1 LKITVAKTTF
11 FLLLSFVVL
20 GKSLL
25 GQSVHFNTISLK
37 EGLSQNTITA
47 MIQDDRGYVWTG
59 TKDGLNRFDGYDF
72 IVFRSAKGDS
82 LVLSSSSITA
92 LHQDTDGILWVGT
105 AFGLNRFN
113 PVTFETQS
121 YFHWFEDSLTISSN
135 SIKCI
140 GQDGEGNIWVGTDNG
155 LNRLIDDGL
164 FVRYEITEGD
174 STSLPGKEVRDI
186 LLDDLGALWIATE
199 GGLASYNSLSDSF
212 KRYRYKFD
220 DENSLSFNNIFCL
233 EKGDQNTIWIGTRQG
248 LNELKTNTKT
258 FNRYYANKPR
268 QGFLSSDII
277 QSLLYDDNGDLWV
290 GTPSGLNKLY
300 DERQRSIV
308 YRYKENELNSL
319 PNDYIL
325 SLLLDRSGVIWI
337 GTQSA
342 GVATLD
348 REAPQFYSV
357 TYSNVKGYEPEQNRI
372 YGFSQA
378 GDTAIWVAT
387 GKGINL
393 YDLIAD
399 KSIFNLTGKNHPINR
414 KDCAALSVK
423 ELNDSMLYIGTA
435 GKGLWQYNM
444 VQDELK
450 IFAVDSE
457 DSLSLASNRITKI
470 EADRSGNL
478 WLGSAGGGLMFFD
491 AKTEKFESFK
501 FDGEDPNSIRD
512 NNVISLALDKEGLLY
527 AGTGNAGLYVLDP
540 KTKQFVTRHHAN
552 SSENRIPDNS
562 INSIMIDNSGILWLG
577 TNGEGL
583 VRIDQTTD
591 SIIVYNRADGMAN
604 QVVHGI
610 TKDIFG
616 IIWLSTN
623 AGLTAFNEETRTFR
637 NYTEQA
643 VLGKNT
649 FLQGS
654 LYRDSEGVIYFGGA
668 NGFDYFNSI
677 GLKENDYI
685 PSVSIVGYN
694 LYTADGGDTLL
705 RMNYNVDD
713 TLRMKHNYT
722 GVSFTF
728 SALSFKQPEKNQY
741 AYRLSGIFDDWQY
754 SGTRRYVSFST
765 LTPGTYTF
773 EVIASN
779 NDGLWSKNPARVT
792 LIVEASIWETK
803 WFKIAVVFVIL
814 AILLLINRFQIESE
828 KARRKVLEHSVS
840 IRTKEIAKE
849 RDTNVVL
856 LREVHHRVKNNLQI
870 IVSLL
875 SLQSNYIKDKRML
888 DVFSEIQNR
897 VRSMSLIH
905 EKMYKTKNL
914 ASVNLKEYLDDLAQ
928 NLLETYRVGQSV
940 NLSVDISVDKFSAD
954 TLTPL
959 GLIINEIFSNS
970 LKYAFLNG
978 KEGTITVSLHQI
990 ALGQYRLIIGDD
1002 GVGFPDDFEAGNDS
1016 FGSELIEA
1024 LTEQLNGTLKIR
1036 DDLKGAF
1043 YQLDFED
1050 AGSDN

>member
-1 LKITVAKTTF
+1 MVKSAFI
-11 FLLLSFVVL
+11 LLLSLVAL
-20 GKSLL
+20 GHSVI
-25 GQSVHFNTISLK
+25 GQSVHFNAISLK
-37 EGLSQNTITA
+37 EGLSQNTITT
-47 MIQDDRGYVWTG
+47 MVQDDRGYIWMG
-59 TKDGLNRFDGYDF
+59 TKDGLNRFDGYEF

-82 LVLSSSSITA
+82 TSLSSSSITA
-92 LHQDTDGILWVGT
+92 LYQDTEGILWVGT
-105 AFGLNRFN
+105 PFGLNRFN

-121 YFHWFEDSLTISSN
+121 YYHWFEDSLTVSSN

-155 LNRLIDDGL
+155 LNRLNEEGS
-164 FVRYEITEGD
+164 FTRYAIAEGD

-186 LLDDLGALWIATE
+186 LLDDLGALWVATE

-212 KRYRYKFD
+212 KRHRYKFD
-220 DENSLSFNNIFCL
+220 DDNSLSYNNIFCL

-248 LNELKTNTKT
+248 LNELKTDSMSFRRYFANT
-258 FNRYYANKPR
+258 PIP
-268 QGFLSSDII
+268 GFLSSDII
-277 QSLLYDDNGDLWV
+277 QSLLFDDNGDLWV
-290 GTPSGLNKLY
+290 GTPAGLNKLH
-300 DERQRSIV
+300 DDKESSTV

-325 SLLLDRSGVIWI
+325 SLLLDRSGVIWV

-348 REAPQFYSV
+348 REAPQFSSL
-357 TYSNVKGYEPEQNRI
+357 TYSNLNGYEPEQNRI
-372 YGFSQA
+372 FGFSEA
-378 GDTAIWVAT
+378 GDSAIWVAS
-387 GKGINL
+387 GRGINL
-393 YDLIAD
+393 YDQYAD
-399 KSIFNLTGKNHPINR
+399 KSIFQLPGEHHPINR
-414 KDCAALSVK
+414 KDFTALAVR
-423 ELNDSMLYIGTA
+423 ELNDTMLYIGTA
-435 GKGLWQYNM
+435 EKGLWQYNSAR
-444 VQDELK
+444 DELTVFE
-450 IFAVDSE
+450 INTT
-457 DSLSLASNRITKI
+457 DSLSLTSNRITKI
-470 EADRSGNL
+470 QPDKAGNL
-478 WLGSAGGGLMFFD
+478 WLGSAGGGLIFFD
-491 AKTEKFESFK
+491 SQTKKFTSYK
-501 FDGEDPNSIRD
+501 FDGEDPTSIRD
-512 NNVISLALDKEGLLY
+512 NNVISLSMDKEGMLY
-527 AGTGNAGLYVLDP
+527 VGTGNAGLYVLD
-540 KTKQFVTRHHAN
+540 TETNQFINRYYSN
-552 SSENRIPDNS
+552 STDFRIPDNS
-562 INSIMIDNSGILWLG
+562 INAIMVDNSGVFWLG

-583 VRIDQTTD
+583 VRVDQTED
-591 SIIVYNRADGMAN
+591 SIVVYNRADGLAN
-604 QVVHGI
+604 QVIHGI

-654 LYRDSEGVIYFGGA
+654 FFRDSEGVIYFGGA

-677 GLKENDYI
+677 GLKENDFT
-685 PSVSIVGYN
+685 PSASIVGYN
-694 LYTADGGDTLL
+694 LYTADGGDTLQS
-705 RMNYNVDD
+705 MDYNVGD
-713 TLRMKHNYT
+713 TLIMNHNFT

-741 AYRLSGIFDDWQY
+741 AHRLLGAFDDWQY
-754 SGTRRYVSFST
+754 SGNRRYVSFST

-779 NDGLWSKNPARVT
+779 NDGLWSNVPARVT
-792 LIVEASIWETK
+792 LIVKASIWETT
-803 WFKIAVVFVIL
+803 WFKIAMVFLVLIVL
-814 AILLLINRFQIESE
+814 VLINRYQIEAE
-828 KARRKVLEHSVS
+828 KARRRVLEHSVS

-875 SLQSNYIKDKRML
+875 SLQSNYIKDKGML

-897 VRSMSLIH
+897 VRSMSMIH
-905 EKMYKTKNL
+905 QKMYKTKNL

-940 NLSVDISVDKFSAD
+940 ELSVDITVDKFSAD

-970 LKYAFLNG
+970 LKYAFPNG
-978 KEGTITVSLHQI
+978 QEGTISVSLHQI
-990 ALGQYRLIIGDD
+990 SLGKYRLVIGDN
-1002 GVGFPDDFEAGNDS
+1002 GVGFPDDFEEDQDS

-1024 LTEQLNGTLKIR
+1024 LTEQLNGTLKVR

-1050 AGSDN
+1050 VGTET